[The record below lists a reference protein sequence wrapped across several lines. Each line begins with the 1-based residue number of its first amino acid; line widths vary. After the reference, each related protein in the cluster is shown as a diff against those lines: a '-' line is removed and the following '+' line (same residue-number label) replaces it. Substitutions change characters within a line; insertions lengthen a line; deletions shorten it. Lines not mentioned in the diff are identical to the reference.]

1 MLDISAE
8 GVQNLQNLS
17 MYIILCIVL
26 IHIYLLKL
34 LILGTYIS
42 ASLACTRSVS
52 GRSTC
57 LYLAGYFRC
66 ILSAIYHPSGSLKIF
81 CQSEDNLCWASSFR
95 NRAEEIS
102 CQTCLYLGKCFS
114 GFLQMD
120 LYHNYTYS
128 RLFTLGGGWGTGGQ
142 QFQYKL
148 AVSEFL
154 ILFQLLA
161 RDQNTGTL
169 RHNKGHV
176 YESAIYIFYGN
187 EIENFRTKGIHAFF
201 VFLITWTSIHSVQ
214 CKSLAVAIYRPNFFR
229 RSLWNGESNIFQ
241 IRCLNFSIALT
252 TQIFQLFL
260 FSWFGSTS
268 RIFGSVNFWYFFSF
282 SVTYIIHIYADL
294 FWCIFYGSISRI

>member
-1 MLDISAE
+1 
-8 GVQNLQNLS
+8 

-66 ILSAIYHPSGSLKIF
+66 ILSAIYHPSGSLKFF

-102 CQTCLYLGKCFS
+102 RQTCLYLGKYFS

-176 YESAIYIFYGN
+176 YESAIYIFLRQRN
-187 EIENFRTKGIHAFF
+187 RKFQNKRHSC
-201 VFLITWTSIHSVQ
+201 VFCVSHHVDID
-214 CKSLAVAIYRPNFFR
+214 P
-229 RSLWNGESNIFQ
+229 
-241 IRCLNFSIALT
+241 
-252 TQIFQLFL
+252 
-260 FSWFGSTS
+260 FGT
-268 RIFGSVNFWYFFSF
+268 V
-282 SVTYIIHIYADL
+282 
-294 FWCIFYGSISRI
+294 